1 MTTILKFPIKHKNNV
16 FHDGDKL
23 PNEVVEWMVDH
34 PECKIPELNF
44 HYGYHVFI
52 FHDDISATEF
62 KLRFKQ
68 IFDDGEYTRK

>member
-1 MTTILKFPIKHKNNV
+1 MTTILKFPSKDGINNV
-16 FHDGDKL
+16 NTKSI
-23 PNEVVEWMVDH
+23 PIEVVEWMAEH

-62 KLRFKQ
+62 KLRFGKS
-68 IFDDGEYTRK
+68 FEKSYGR